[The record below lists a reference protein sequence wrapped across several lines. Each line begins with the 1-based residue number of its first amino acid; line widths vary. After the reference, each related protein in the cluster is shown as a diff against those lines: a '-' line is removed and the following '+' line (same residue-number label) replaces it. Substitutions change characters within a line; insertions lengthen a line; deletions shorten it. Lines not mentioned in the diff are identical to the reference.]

1 MEINY
6 KFIPAFETAEEK
18 HKKDIISYAGK
29 LMELAQMRTMVI
41 YLDEDDKPV
50 VLETEG
56 RLINSDDFVL
66 GCY

>member
-6 KFIPAFETAEEK
+6 KFVPEYTTAEEK

-41 YLDEDDKPV
+41 YLDNDNKPV
-50 VLETEG
+50 VLENQQ
-56 RLINSDDFVL
+56 RLSNSLDYQMN
-66 GCY
+66 CY